1 MVFPTLHAVR
11 QVCALMYEHGVH
23 VCTKVRARVC
33 VCVCVLTAHALAS
46 PSVCVACECVVG

>member
-1 MVFPTLHAVR
+1 VVFPTLHAVR